1 MFRSSVFLVRA
12 GSGSCRVFRRK
23 SDEVQSKCVMKR
35 LCQLRIPIAGCS
47 FQWLRGPTINVSLP
61 LKSFDLS
68 VSMSFARTVFG
79 EMCLCL
85 LLMIISVPVVNLA
98 IGKALSLSLFH
109 PLSPSRSRLLRLFSS
124 FAHATRK
131 AWVPSVES
139 FSTSTTCTCRTSCG
153 DPLDRNVGDQM

>member
-98 IGKALSLSLFH
+98 IGKALSLSLSL
-109 PLSPSRSRLLRLFSS
+109 PPAQPIQISAPSSL
-124 FAHATRK
+124 
-131 AWVPSVES
+131 
-139 FSTSTTCTCRTSCG
+139 
-153 DPLDRNVGDQM
+153 